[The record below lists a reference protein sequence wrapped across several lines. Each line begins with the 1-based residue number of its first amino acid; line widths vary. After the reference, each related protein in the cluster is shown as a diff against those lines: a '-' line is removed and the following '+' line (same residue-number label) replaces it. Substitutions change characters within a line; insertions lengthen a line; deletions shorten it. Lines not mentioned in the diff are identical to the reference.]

1 MATTNASLN
10 VSLPAPRHQYPRAA
24 DSESQRTQP
33 TVAKKHKCPDVIAPC
48 TSDSP
53 LHRDVPPYLQRQ
65 GFLPCSPEDFGDGGA
80 FPEVHVLQYPL
91 NMGRPG
97 QRSTA
102 MVSVDVD
109 EKGQVR
115 YDAIVKQGANRN
127 KKLQTSLEDMKEREG
142 DEGVTALP
150 REEEEAEAT
159 TRTRQALEALL
170 NGKIKQSKPSS
181 VVTIREP
188 EEPTYIRYTPNPNAP
203 G

>member
-1 MATTNASLN
+1 
-10 VSLPAPRHQYPRAA
+10 
-24 DSESQRTQP
+24 
-33 TVAKKHKCPDVIAPC
+33 
-48 TSDSP
+48 
-53 LHRDVPPYLQRQ
+53 
-65 GFLPCSPEDFGDGGA
+65 
-80 FPEVHVLQYPL
+80 
-91 NMGRPG
+91 
-97 QRSTA
+97 

-127 KKLQTSLEDMKEREG
+127 KKIQTTLDDIKEREG
-142 DEGVTALP
+142 DESVTALP

-181 VVTIREP
+181 VVTTREP
-188 EEPTYIRYTPNPNAP
+188 EEPTYIRYTPNPNVP